1 MKKKILLLVMIVTI
15 MMCSGCGQTKT
26 LVCTKTEKT
35 TGMTIESKM
44 TTDFKNNKIGIIKMD
59 MNVKLDSDY
68 VKYKDTIKKSLE
80 EQYGAYKDAKGVTYS
95 TEAKDDVINFN
106 LTVDNKKIEKKTR
119 EGLKLSGSENYSVNK
134 KTLEDQGYSC
144 K

>member
-1 MKKKILLLVMIVTI
+1 
-15 MMCSGCGQTKT
+15 
-26 LVCTKTEKT
+26 
-35 TGMTIESKM
+35 MTIESKM

-144 K
+144 KQ